1 MAENVFEAV
10 KLSVSTRE
18 VAAFYGIEVKRNGM
32 ACCPFHDDK
41 NPSMKV
47 DQRFHCFGCGAD
59 GDVIDF
65 TAKLFNLSPKEA
77 AEKLAQDFGL
87 IYDSQ
92 APPRR
97 RYVRQ
102 KTEAQK
108 FREDRQRCYRVLS
121 DYYHLLKKWEIDHS
135 PRTPEEELHPRFV
148 EAIQKETYVEYLLDL
163 FLYESEEEQK
173 AWIAEHTAEI
183 TQLERRLKIMAENK
197 PTNRER
203 LREITDGIEQGIKE
217 LFESE
222 KYMRYLSVMS
232 RFHRYSVNNTMLIY
246 MQKPDATL
254 VAGYNKWKDQ
264 FERHVKKGEHGI
276 TIIAPTPYKKKI
288 EEQKLDPD
296 TKAPILD
303 KDGKIVTE
311 EKEIEIPM
319 FRPVKVFD
327 VSQTDGKP
335 LPELASSLSGNVPN
349 YEAFME
355 ALRRSAPVPIT
366 IEAMA
371 ADTDGYFSADH
382 QKIAIRQGMSEVQ
395 TVSATVHEIAHSKL
409 HNQKKIQIANDEQ
422 YQEIELFDKP
432 GLFSNGRI
440 VRDNLPEGVYCY
452 DLRGSDYD
460 PGDPVCVEERVVVNH
475 AGSVLLT
482 EPLELTED
490 GRLMLTEEK
499 GLNFTGGFSTLSQFL
514 QEQRKDR
521 HTEEVEAESISYA
534 VCKYFGIETG
544 ENSFGYIASWSQ
556 GKELKELRASLE
568 TINKTSG
575 TLISDIERH
584 YKEIC
589 KERGIDPHAKVEPEP
604 APIEQPEDAAK
615 VSDRQ
620 QTGNL
625 TYYVA
630 ECMEFP
636 NLGEYHDNL
645 SLEEAIRI
653 YQEIPA
659 ERMNGIKGI
668 GFELKDGSD
677 YEGPFPILTGQTIDL
692 DTIQAIDYYR
702 DNPLVQK
709 AVKELAAAMP
719 EMEVLG
725 ADANQQEALFLVDD
739 ATYLHIQS
747 CDSGWDYTLYD
758 AASMKELDGGQL
770 DMPEISRMKAV
781 LQICDDNDLGRDS
794 VKYVPLSM
802 IETLQEAAYQ
812 QMQAEAS
819 QMAASSQLPEAQEQA
834 LDEYPMP
841 DEQVST
847 PDMQEYGYS
856 YDGMLPVTRERAL
869 ELDAAGLT
877 VYVLHEDNTESMVFD
892 PQEIMDHGG
901 LFGVDR
907 EEWEKSPQFHE
918 KVMERQEHQQ
928 EREQAFLSQNRD
940 CFAIYQVSRDDPQ
953 NVRFMNL
960 DWLKFHDISID
971 RSNYDLIY
979 TAPLRESGTVP
990 EQLEKLYEQFNLQKP
1005 ADFHSPSMSVSD
1017 IVAIKQDGKVSCH
1030 YCDSVGFTQI
1040 PGFLPENP
1048 LKNAEM
1054 AVEDDY
1060 GMIDG
1065 IINNGAKEP
1074 TVAELEQQARSGQPI
1089 SLMDLAA
1096 AAHREERE
1104 KKKSVME
1111 QLKSQ
1116 PKAEHKKT
1124 APKKSAER
1132 EI

>member
-10 KLSVSTRE
+10 KQSVSTRE
-18 VAAFYGIEVKRNGM
+18 AAAFYGIEVKRNGM

-102 KTEAQK
+102 KNEAQK
-108 FREDRQRCYRVLS
+108 FREDRQHCYRVLS
-121 DYYHLLKKWEIDHS
+121 DYYYLLKKWEADRS
-135 PRTPEEELHPRFV
+135 PRTPEEEPHPRFV
-148 EAIQKETYVEYLLDL
+148 EVIQKKTYVEYLLDL

-173 AWIAEHTAEI
+173 SWIAEHTAEI
-183 TQLERRLKIMAENK
+183 TLLERRLKIMAENK

-264 FERHVKKGEHGI
+264 FERHVRKGEHGI

-366 IEAMA
+366 FEAMA

-422 YQEIELFDKP
+422 YQEIELFDKL

-440 VRDNLPEGVYCY
+440 ARDNLPEGVYCY

-475 AGSVLLT
+475 AGSVLLA
-482 EPLELTED
+482 EPLELAED
-490 GRLMLTEEK
+490 GRLMLTEEE
-499 GLNFTGGFSTLSQFL
+499 GLNFVGGFSTLTQFL

-589 KERGIDPHAKVEPEP
+589 KERGIDPHAKAEPET
-604 APIEQPEDAAK
+604 ALIEQPT
-615 VSDRQ
+615 S
-620 QTGNL
+620 NL

-645 SLEEAIRI
+645 SLEEAVRI

-659 ERMNGIKGI
+659 ERMNGVKGI

-725 ADANQQEALFLVDD
+725 ADANQQEALFLIND

-770 DMPEISRMKAV
+770 DMPELSRKNAV
-781 LQICDDNDLGRDS
+781 LQICDDNNLDS
-794 VKYVPLSM
+794 TSLRHAPMSM

-812 QMQAEAS
+812 QMQAETS
-819 QMAASSQLPEAQEQA
+819 QMIASSQLPEAQEQA

-892 PQEIMDHGG
+892 PQEIMDYGG
-901 LFGVDR
+901 LFGVDH

-960 DWLKFHDISID
+960 DWLKSHDISID

-979 TAPLRESGTVP
+979 TAPLSASGTVP
-990 EQLEKLYEQFNLQKP
+990 EQLEKLYQQFNLEKP
-1005 ADFHSPSMSVSD
+1005 VDFHSPSMSVSD

-1054 AVEDDY
+1054 DVEDDY

>member
-10 KLSVSTRE
+10 KQSVSTRDA
-18 VAAFYGIEVKRNGM
+18 AAFYGIEVKRNGM

-65 TAKLFNLSPKEA
+65 TAKLFDLSPKEA
-77 AEKLAQDFGL
+77 VEKLAQDFGL

-102 KTEAQK
+102 KTEVQK
-108 FREDRQRCYRVLS
+108 FREDWQRCYRVLS
-121 DYYHLLKKWEIDHS
+121 DYYHLLKKWESDHS
-135 PRTPEEELHPRFV
+135 PQTPEEEPHFRFV
-148 EAIQKETYVEYLLDL
+148 EAIQKKAYVEYLLDF
-163 FLYESEEEQK
+163 FLYDSEKEQK

-183 TQLERRLKIMAENK
+183 THLERRCKIMAENK

-203 LREITDGIEQGIKE
+203 LREITDGIEQGIRE

-254 VAGYNKWKDQ
+254 VAGYNRWKDQ

-296 TKAPILD
+296 TKTPILD
-303 KDGKIVTE
+303 QDGKIVTE

-366 IEAMA
+366 FEAMA

-440 VRDNLPEGVYCY
+440 ARDNLPEGVYCY

-460 PGDPVCVEERVVVNH
+460 PGEPVCVEERVVVNH

-482 EPLELTED
+482 EPLELAED
-490 GRLMLTEEK
+490 GRLMLTEEE
-499 GLNFTGGFSTLSQFL
+499 GLNFVGGFSTLAQFL

-589 KERGIDPHAKVEPEP
+589 KERGIDPNAKSEPEM
-604 APIEQPEDAAK
+604 AVLDA
-615 VSDRQ
+615 
-620 QTGNL
+620 
-625 TYYVA
+625 
-630 ECMEFP
+630 E
-636 NLGEYHDNL
+636 
-645 SLEEAIRI
+645 
-653 YQEIPA
+653 
-659 ERMNGIKGI
+659 
-668 GFELKDGSD
+668 
-677 YEGPFPILTGQTIDL
+677 
-692 DTIQAIDYYR
+692 
-702 DNPLVQK
+702 
-709 AVKELAAAMP
+709 
-719 EMEVLG
+719 
-725 ADANQQEALFLVDD
+725 ANQQEALFLIDD
-739 ATYLHIQS
+739 ATYLHIQP

-770 DMPEISRMKAV
+770 DAPELSRMKAV
-781 LQICDDNDLGRDS
+781 FQICDDNDLDS
-794 VKYVPLSM
+794 TSVRHAPLSM

-812 QMQAEAS
+812 QMQAEVS
-819 QMAASSQLPEAQEQA
+819 QVAASAQLPEAQEQA

-841 DEQVST
+841 DEQVSA

-856 YDGMLPVTRERAL
+856 YDGMIPVTRERAL

-928 EREQAFLSQNRD
+928 EREQAFLFQNRD

-960 DWLKFHDISID
+960 DWLKSHDISVD

-979 TAPLRESGTVP
+979 TAPLSESGTVP
-990 EQLEKLYEQFNLQKP
+990 EQLETLYQQFNLEKP
-1005 ADFHSPSMSVSD
+1005 VDYHSPSMSVSD

-1054 AVEDDY
+1054 SVEDDY

-1065 IINNGAKEP
+1065 IINNGEKEP
-1074 TVAELEQQARSGQPI
+1074 TVAELEQQARSGRPI
-1089 SLMDLAA
+1089 SLMDLAG

-1104 KKKSVME
+1104 KKKSVVD

>member
-1 MAENVFEAV
+1 
-10 KLSVSTRE
+10 
-18 VAAFYGIEVKRNGM
+18 
-32 ACCPFHDDK
+32 
-41 NPSMKV
+41 
-47 DQRFHCFGCGAD
+47 
-59 GDVIDF
+59 
-65 TAKLFNLSPKEA
+65 
-77 AEKLAQDFGL
+77 
-87 IYDSQ
+87 
-92 APPRR
+92 
-97 RYVRQ
+97 
-102 KTEAQK
+102 
-108 FREDRQRCYRVLS
+108 
-121 DYYHLLKKWEIDHS
+121 
-135 PRTPEEELHPRFV
+135 
-148 EAIQKETYVEYLLDL
+148 
-163 FLYESEEEQK
+163 
-173 AWIAEHTAEI
+173 
-183 TQLERRLKIMAENK
+183 MAENK

-366 IEAMA
+366 FEAMA

-460 PGDPVCVEERVVVNH
+460 PGEPVCVEEQVVVNH

-482 EPLELTED
+482 EPLELAED
-490 GRLMLTEEK
+490 GRLMLTEEE
-499 GLNFTGGFSTLSQFL
+499 GLNFVGGFSTLTQFL

-589 KERGIDPHAKVEPEP
+589 KERGIDPHAKAEPET
-604 APIEQPEDAAK
+604 APIEQP
-615 VSDRQ
+615 
-620 QTGNL
+620 TGNL

-645 SLEEAIRI
+645 SLEEAVRI

-725 ADANQQEALFLVDD
+725 ADANQQEALFLIDD
-739 ATYLHIQS
+739 ATYLHIQP
-747 CDSGWDYTLYD
+747 CGSGWDYTLYD
-758 AASMKELDGGQL
+758 AASMKEMDGGQM
-770 DMPEISRMKAV
+770 DMPELSRMKAV

-794 VKYVPLSM
+794 VKYAPLSM

-819 QMAASSQLPEAQEQA
+819 QMATSSQLPEAQEQA

-901 LFGVDR
+901 LFGVGR

-960 DWLKFHDISID
+960 DWLKSHDISID

-1074 TVAELEQQARSGQPI
+1074 TVAELEQQARNGQPI
-1089 SLMDLAA
+1089 SLMDLAT

>member
-10 KLSVSTRE
+10 KQSISTRDA
-18 VAAFYGIEVKRNGM
+18 AAFYGIEVKRNGM

-47 DQRFHCFGCGAD
+47 DQRFHCFGCGED

-65 TAKLFNLSPKEA
+65 TAKLFDLSPKEA

-121 DYYHLLKKWEIDHS
+121 DYYYLLKKWEADRS
-135 PRTPEEELHPRFV
+135 PRTPEEEPHPRFV
-148 EAIQKETYVEYLLDL
+148 EAIQKKAYVEYLLDL

-183 TQLERRLKIMAENK
+183 THLERRLKIMAENK

-254 VAGYNKWKDQ
+254 VAGYNKWRDQ

-335 LPELASSLSGNVPN
+335 LPELAPSLSGNVPN

-366 IEAMA
+366 FEAMA

-460 PGDPVCVEERVVVNH
+460 PGEPVCVEEQVVVNH

-482 EPLELTED
+482 EPLELAED
-490 GRLMLTEEK
+490 GRLMLTEEE
-499 GLNFTGGFSTLSQFL
+499 GLNFVGGFSTLTQFL

-604 APIEQPEDAAK
+604 ALIEKPEDAAK

-620 QTGNL
+620 QTGDL

-725 ADANQQEALFLVDD
+725 ADANQQEALFLIDN
-739 ATYLHIQS
+739 ATYLHIQP
-747 CDSGWDYTLYD
+747 CGSGWDYTLYD

-794 VKYVPLSM
+794 VKYAPLSM
-802 IETLQEAAYQ
+802 IETLQDAAYQ
-812 QMQAEAS
+812 QMQAEVS

-847 PDMQEYGYS
+847 PDMQEYGYF

-892 PQEIMDHGG
+892 SQEIMDHGG
-901 LFGVDR
+901 IFGVDR

-928 EREQAFLSQNRD
+928 EREQAFLAQNRD
-940 CFAIYQVSRDDPQ
+940 CFAIYQVSCDDPQ

-960 DWLKFHDISID
+960 DWLKSHDISID

-1005 ADFHSPSMSVSD
+1005 TDFHSPSMSVSD

-1040 PGFLPENP
+1040 PGFLPENS

>member
-10 KLSVSTRE
+10 KQSVSTRE
-18 VAAFYGIEVKRNGM
+18 AAEFYGIKVSRTGM

-102 KTEAQK
+102 KTEAQQ

-121 DYYHLLKKWEIDHS
+121 DYYHLLKKWGIDHS
-135 PRTPEEELHPRFV
+135 PRTPEEEPHPRFV
-148 EAIQKETYVEYLLDL
+148 EAIQKKTYVEYLLDL

-183 TQLERRLKIMAENK
+183 THLERRLKIMAENK

-366 IEAMA
+366 FEAMA

-460 PGDPVCVEERVVVNH
+460 PGEPVCVEEQVVVNH

-482 EPLELTED
+482 EPLELAEN
-490 GRLMLTEEK
+490 GRLMLTEEE
-499 GLNFTGGFSTLSQFL
+499 GLNFVGGFSTLAQFL
-514 QEQRKDR
+514 QEQKKDR

-589 KERGIDPHAKVEPEP
+589 KERGIDPNAKKEPEM
-604 APIEQPEDAAK
+604 AVLDA
-615 VSDRQ
+615 
-620 QTGNL
+620 
-625 TYYVA
+625 
-630 ECMEFP
+630 E
-636 NLGEYHDNL
+636 
-645 SLEEAIRI
+645 
-653 YQEIPA
+653 
-659 ERMNGIKGI
+659 
-668 GFELKDGSD
+668 
-677 YEGPFPILTGQTIDL
+677 
-692 DTIQAIDYYR
+692 
-702 DNPLVQK
+702 
-709 AVKELAAAMP
+709 
-719 EMEVLG
+719 
-725 ADANQQEALFLVDD
+725 ANQQEALFLIDD
-739 ATYLHIQS
+739 ATYLHIQP

-770 DMPEISRMKAV
+770 DMPELSCMKAV
-781 LQICDDNDLGRDS
+781 LQICDDNDLDS
-794 VKYVPLSM
+794 TSLRRAPLSM
-802 IETLQEAAYQ
+802 VETLQEAAYE

-819 QMAASSQLPEAQEQA
+819 QVTASAQLPEAQEQA

-856 YDGMLPVTRERAL
+856 YDGMFPVTRERAL

-960 DWLKFHDISID
+960 DWLKSHDISID

-990 EQLEKLYEQFNLQKP
+990 EQLEKLYQQFNLEKP
-1005 ADFHSPSMSVSD
+1005 VDFHSPSMSVSD
-1017 IVAIKQDGKVSCH
+1017 IVAIRQDGKVSCH

>member
-1 MAENVFEAV
+1 
-10 KLSVSTRE
+10 
-18 VAAFYGIEVKRNGM
+18 
-32 ACCPFHDDK
+32 
-41 NPSMKV
+41 
-47 DQRFHCFGCGAD
+47 
-59 GDVIDF
+59 
-65 TAKLFNLSPKEA
+65 
-77 AEKLAQDFGL
+77 
-87 IYDSQ
+87 
-92 APPRR
+92 
-97 RYVRQ
+97 
-102 KTEAQK
+102 
-108 FREDRQRCYRVLS
+108 
-121 DYYHLLKKWEIDHS
+121 
-135 PRTPEEELHPRFV
+135 
-148 EAIQKETYVEYLLDL
+148 
-163 FLYESEEEQK
+163 
-173 AWIAEHTAEI
+173 
-183 TQLERRLKIMAENK
+183 MAENK

-366 IEAMA
+366 FEAMA

-460 PGDPVCVEERVVVNH
+460 PGEQVCVEERVVVNH

-482 EPLELTED
+482 DPLELAEN
-490 GRLMLTEEK
+490 GRLMLTEEE
-499 GLNFTGGFSTLSQFL
+499 GLNFVGGFSTLAQFL
-514 QEQRKDR
+514 QEQKKDR

-589 KERGIDPHAKVEPEP
+589 KERGIDPNAKKEPEM
-604 APIEQPEDAAK
+604 AVLDA
-615 VSDRQ
+615 
-620 QTGNL
+620 
-625 TYYVA
+625 
-630 ECMEFP
+630 E
-636 NLGEYHDNL
+636 
-645 SLEEAIRI
+645 
-653 YQEIPA
+653 
-659 ERMNGIKGI
+659 
-668 GFELKDGSD
+668 
-677 YEGPFPILTGQTIDL
+677 
-692 DTIQAIDYYR
+692 
-702 DNPLVQK
+702 
-709 AVKELAAAMP
+709 
-719 EMEVLG
+719 
-725 ADANQQEALFLVDD
+725 ANQQEALFLIDD
-739 ATYLHIQS
+739 ATYLHIQP
-747 CDSGWDYTLYD
+747 CDSGWDYTIYD

-770 DMPEISRMKAV
+770 DMPELSRMKAV
-781 LQICDDNDLGRDS
+781 LQICDDNDLDRDS
-794 VKYVPLSM
+794 VKYAPLSM

-819 QMAASSQLPEAQEQA
+819 QMTASSQLPEAQEQA

-847 PDMQEYGYS
+847 PDMQEYGYF

-928 EREQAFLSQNRD
+928 EREQAFLAQNRD

-953 NVRFMNL
+953 NMRFMNL
-960 DWLKFHDISID
+960 DWLKSHGISID

-990 EQLEKLYEQFNLQKP
+990 EQLEKLYQQFNLEKP
-1005 ADFHSPSMSVSD
+1005 VDFHSPSMSVSD
-1017 IVAIKQDGKVSCH
+1017 IVAIRQDGKVSCH

-1054 AVEDDY
+1054 MLEDDY

-1089 SLMDLAA
+1089 SLMELAA
-1096 AAHREERE
+1096 ATHREERE

>member
-10 KLSVSTRE
+10 KQSVSTRE
-18 VAAFYGIEVKRNGM
+18 AAAFYGIEVKRNGM

-65 TAKLFNLSPKEA
+65 TAKLFDLSPKEA

-102 KTEAQK
+102 KTKAQK

-121 DYYHLLKKWEIDHS
+121 DYYHLLKKWGIDHS
-135 PRTPEEELHPRFV
+135 PRTPEEEPHPRFV
-148 EAIQKETYVEYLLDL
+148 EAIQKKAYVEYLLDL

-183 TQLERRLKIMAENK
+183 THLERRLKIMAENK

-355 ALRRSAPVPIT
+355 ALRRSAPMPIT
-366 IEAMA
+366 FEAMA

-460 PGDPVCVEERVVVNH
+460 PGEPVCVEEQVVVNH

-482 EPLELTED
+482 DPLELAEN
-490 GRLMLTEEK
+490 GRLMLTEEE
-499 GLNFTGGFSTLSQFL
+499 GLNFVGGFSTLAQFL
-514 QEQRKDR
+514 QEQKKDR

-589 KERGIDPHAKVEPEP
+589 KERGIDPNAKKEPEM
-604 APIEQPEDAAK
+604 AVLDA
-615 VSDRQ
+615 
-620 QTGNL
+620 
-625 TYYVA
+625 
-630 ECMEFP
+630 E
-636 NLGEYHDNL
+636 
-645 SLEEAIRI
+645 
-653 YQEIPA
+653 
-659 ERMNGIKGI
+659 
-668 GFELKDGSD
+668 
-677 YEGPFPILTGQTIDL
+677 
-692 DTIQAIDYYR
+692 
-702 DNPLVQK
+702 
-709 AVKELAAAMP
+709 
-719 EMEVLG
+719 
-725 ADANQQEALFLVDD
+725 ANQQEALFLIDD
-739 ATYLHIQS
+739 ATYLHIQP

-770 DMPEISRMKAV
+770 DMPELSRMKAV
-781 LQICDDNDLGRDS
+781 LQICDDNDLDS
-794 VKYVPLSM
+794 TSLRHAPLSM

-812 QMQAEAS
+812 QMQAEVG

-834 LDEYPMP
+834 LDEYPTP

-847 PDMQEYGYS
+847 PDMQKYGYS

-892 PQEIMDHGG
+892 PQEIMEHGG

-960 DWLKFHDISID
+960 DWLKSHNISID

-990 EQLEKLYEQFNLQKP
+990 EQLEKLYQQFNLEKP
-1005 ADFHSPSMSVSD
+1005 VDFHSPSMSVSD
-1017 IVAIKQDGKVSCH
+1017 IVAIRQDGKVACH

-1054 AVEDDY
+1054 ALEDDY

-1089 SLMDLAA
+1089 SLMELAA
-1096 AAHREERE
+1096 ATHREERE

-1111 QLKSQ
+1111 QLKGQ
-1116 PKAEHKKT
+1116 PKTEHKKT

>member
-1 MAENVFEAV
+1 MV
-10 KLSVSTRE
+10 KQSVSTRE
-18 VAAFYGIEVKRNGM
+18 AAAFYGIEVKRNGM

-65 TAKLFNLSPKEA
+65 TAKLFDLSPKEA

-121 DYYHLLKKWEIDHS
+121 DYYYLLKKWEADNS
-135 PRTPEEELHPRFV
+135 PRTPEEEPHPRFV
-148 EAIQKETYVEYLLDL
+148 EAIQKKTYVEYLLDL

-183 TQLERRLKIMAENK
+183 THLERRLKIMAENK

-349 YEAFME
+349 YEVFME

-366 IEAMA
+366 FEAMA

-460 PGDPVCVEERVVVNH
+460 PGEPVCVEEQVVVNH

-482 EPLELTED
+482 EPLELAEN
-490 GRLMLTEEK
+490 GRLMLTEEE
-499 GLNFTGGFSTLSQFL
+499 GLNFVGGFSTLAQFL
-514 QEQRKDR
+514 QEQKKDR

-589 KERGIDPHAKVEPEP
+589 KERGIDPNAKKEPEM
-604 APIEQPEDAAK
+604 AVLDA
-615 VSDRQ
+615 
-620 QTGNL
+620 
-625 TYYVA
+625 
-630 ECMEFP
+630 E
-636 NLGEYHDNL
+636 
-645 SLEEAIRI
+645 
-653 YQEIPA
+653 
-659 ERMNGIKGI
+659 
-668 GFELKDGSD
+668 
-677 YEGPFPILTGQTIDL
+677 
-692 DTIQAIDYYR
+692 
-702 DNPLVQK
+702 
-709 AVKELAAAMP
+709 
-719 EMEVLG
+719 
-725 ADANQQEALFLVDD
+725 ANQQEALFLIDD
-739 ATYLHIQS
+739 ATYLHIQP

-770 DMPEISRMKAV
+770 DMPELSCMKAV
-781 LQICDDNDLGRDS
+781 LQICDDNDLDS
-794 VKYVPLSM
+794 TSLRRAPLSM
-802 IETLQEAAYQ
+802 VETLQEAAYE

-819 QMAASSQLPEAQEQA
+819 QVTASAQLPEAQEQA

-856 YDGMLPVTRERAL
+856 YDGMFPVTRERAL

-940 CFAIYQVSRDDPQ
+940 CFAIYQVSSDDPQ

-960 DWLKFHDISID
+960 DWLKSHDISID

-990 EQLEKLYEQFNLQKP
+990 EQLEKLYQQFNLEKP
-1005 ADFHSPSMSVSD
+1005 VDFHSPSMSVSD
-1017 IVAIKQDGKVSCH
+1017 IVAIRQDGKVSCH

>member
-10 KLSVSTRE
+10 KQSVSTRE
-18 VAAFYGIEVKRNGM
+18 AAEFYGIKVSRTGM

-47 DQRFHCFGCGAD
+47 DQRYHCFGCGAD

-65 TAKLFNLSPKEA
+65 TAKLFDLSPKEA

-102 KTEAQK
+102 KTEAQQ
-108 FREDRQRCYRVLS
+108 FREDRQRCYRILS
-121 DYYHLLKKWEIDHS
+121 DYYYLLKKWESDHS
-135 PRTPEEELHPRFV
+135 PQTPEEEPHPRFV
-148 EAIQKETYVEYLLDL
+148 EAIHKKTYVEYLLDL

-183 TQLERRLKIMAENK
+183 THLERRLKIMAENK

-303 KDGKIVTE
+303 KDGKIITE

-355 ALRRSAPVPIT
+355 ALRRSAPMPIT
-366 IEAMA
+366 FEAMA

-460 PGDPVCVEERVVVNH
+460 PGEPVCVEERVVVNH

-482 EPLELTED
+482 DPLELAEN
-490 GRLMLTEEK
+490 GRLMLTEEE
-499 GLNFTGGFSTLSQFL
+499 GLNFVGGFSTLAQFL
-514 QEQRKDR
+514 QEQKKDR

-589 KERGIDPHAKVEPEP
+589 KERGIDPNAKKEPEM
-604 APIEQPEDAAK
+604 AVLDA
-615 VSDRQ
+615 
-620 QTGNL
+620 
-625 TYYVA
+625 
-630 ECMEFP
+630 E
-636 NLGEYHDNL
+636 
-645 SLEEAIRI
+645 
-653 YQEIPA
+653 
-659 ERMNGIKGI
+659 
-668 GFELKDGSD
+668 
-677 YEGPFPILTGQTIDL
+677 
-692 DTIQAIDYYR
+692 
-702 DNPLVQK
+702 
-709 AVKELAAAMP
+709 
-719 EMEVLG
+719 
-725 ADANQQEALFLVDD
+725 ANQQEALFLIDD
-739 ATYLHIQS
+739 ATYLHIQP

-770 DMPEISRMKAV
+770 DMPELSCMKAV
-781 LQICDDNDLGRDS
+781 LQICDDNDLDS
-794 VKYVPLSM
+794 TSLRRAPLSM
-802 IETLQEAAYQ
+802 VETLQEAAYE

-819 QMAASSQLPEAQEQA
+819 QMTASAQLPEAQEQA

-901 LFGVDR
+901 LFGVDH

-960 DWLKFHDISID
+960 DWLKSHNISID

-990 EQLEKLYEQFNLQKP
+990 EQLEKLYQQFNLEKP
-1005 ADFHSPSMSVSD
+1005 VDFHSPSMSVSD
-1017 IVAIKQDGKVSCH
+1017 IVAIRQDGKVSCH

-1054 AVEDDY
+1054 MLEDDY

-1074 TVAELEQQARSGQPI
+1074 TVAELEHQARSGQPI
-1089 SLMDLAA
+1089 SLMELAA
-1096 AAHREERE
+1096 ATHREERE

-1111 QLKSQ
+1111 QLKGQ
-1116 PKAEHKKT
+1116 PKTEHKKT

>member
-1 MAENVFEAV
+1 
-10 KLSVSTRE
+10 
-18 VAAFYGIEVKRNGM
+18 
-32 ACCPFHDDK
+32 
-41 NPSMKV
+41 
-47 DQRFHCFGCGAD
+47 
-59 GDVIDF
+59 
-65 TAKLFNLSPKEA
+65 
-77 AEKLAQDFGL
+77 
-87 IYDSQ
+87 
-92 APPRR
+92 
-97 RYVRQ
+97 
-102 KTEAQK
+102 
-108 FREDRQRCYRVLS
+108 
-121 DYYHLLKKWEIDHS
+121 
-135 PRTPEEELHPRFV
+135 
-148 EAIQKETYVEYLLDL
+148 
-163 FLYESEEEQK
+163 
-173 AWIAEHTAEI
+173 
-183 TQLERRLKIMAENK
+183 MAENK

-349 YEAFME
+349 YEVFME

-366 IEAMA
+366 FEAMA

-460 PGDPVCVEERVVVNH
+460 PGEPVCVEEQVVVNH

-482 EPLELTED
+482 EPLELAEN
-490 GRLMLTEEK
+490 GRLMLTEEE
-499 GLNFTGGFSTLSQFL
+499 GLNFVGGFSTLAQFL
-514 QEQRKDR
+514 QEQKKDR

-589 KERGIDPHAKVEPEP
+589 KERGIDPNAKKEPEM
-604 APIEQPEDAAK
+604 AVLDA
-615 VSDRQ
+615 
-620 QTGNL
+620 
-625 TYYVA
+625 
-630 ECMEFP
+630 E
-636 NLGEYHDNL
+636 
-645 SLEEAIRI
+645 
-653 YQEIPA
+653 
-659 ERMNGIKGI
+659 
-668 GFELKDGSD
+668 
-677 YEGPFPILTGQTIDL
+677 
-692 DTIQAIDYYR
+692 
-702 DNPLVQK
+702 
-709 AVKELAAAMP
+709 
-719 EMEVLG
+719 
-725 ADANQQEALFLVDD
+725 ANQQEALFLIDD
-739 ATYLHIQS
+739 ATYLHIQP

-770 DMPEISRMKAV
+770 DMPELSCMKAV
-781 LQICDDNDLGRDS
+781 LQICDDNDLDS
-794 VKYVPLSM
+794 TSLRRAPLSM
-802 IETLQEAAYQ
+802 VETLQEAAYE

-819 QMAASSQLPEAQEQA
+819 QVTASAQLPEAQEQA

-856 YDGMLPVTRERAL
+856 YDGMFPVTRERAL

-901 LFGVDR
+901 LFGVDH

-940 CFAIYQVSRDDPQ
+940 CFAIYQVSSDDPQ

-960 DWLKFHDISID
+960 DWLKSHDISID

-990 EQLEKLYEQFNLQKP
+990 EQLEKLYQQFNLEKP
-1005 ADFHSPSMSVSD
+1005 VDFHSPSMSVSD
-1017 IVAIKQDGKVSCH
+1017 IVAIRQDGKVSCH

-1054 AVEDDY
+1054 MLEDDY

>member
-10 KLSVSTRE
+10 KQSVSTRE
-18 VAAFYGIEVKRNGM
+18 AAEFYGIKVSRNGM

-65 TAKLFNLSPKEA
+65 TAKLFDLSPKEA

-97 RYVRQ
+97 KYVRR
-102 KTEAQK
+102 KTEAQQ

-121 DYYHLLKKWEIDHS
+121 DYYYLLKKWEADNS

-148 EAIQKETYVEYLLDL
+148 EAIQKKTYVEYLLDL

-173 AWIAEHTAEI
+173 AWIADHTAEI
-183 TQLERRLKIMAENK
+183 THLERRLKIMAENK

-335 LPELASSLSGNVPN
+335 LPELASSLSGSVPN

-366 IEAMA
+366 FEAMA

-409 HNQKKIQIANDEQ
+409 HNQNKIQIANDEQ

-440 VRDNLPEGVYCY
+440 ARDTLPEGVYCY

-460 PGDPVCVEERVVVNH
+460 PGDPIYVEDRVGVNH
-475 AGSVLLT
+475 AGSVILA
-482 EPLELTED
+482 EPLDLSKEGYL
-490 GRLMLTEEK
+490 RLTEEE
-499 GLNFTGGFSTLSQFL
+499 GLNFVGGFSTLAQFL
-514 QEQRKDR
+514 QEQKKDR

-534 VCKYFGIETG
+534 VCKYFKIETG

-589 KERGIDPHAKVEPEP
+589 KERGIDPNTKAEPET
-604 APIEQPEDAAK
+604 ATIEQP
-615 VSDRQ
+615 
-620 QTGNL
+620 TGNL

-645 SLEEAIRI
+645 SLEEAVRI
-653 YQEIPA
+653 YQEIPS

-677 YEGPFPILTGQTIDL
+677 YEGPFPILSGQTIDL

-709 AVKELAAAMP
+709 AVKDLAEAMP

-725 ADANQQEALFLVDD
+725 ADANQQEALFLIDD
-739 ATYLHIQS
+739 ATYLHIQP

-770 DMPEISRMKAV
+770 DMPELSRKNAV
-781 LQICDDNDLGRDS
+781 LQICDDNDLDS
-794 VKYVPLSM
+794 TSLRHAPLSM

-819 QMAASSQLPEAQEQA
+819 QVAVSSQLPEAQEQA
-834 LDEYPMP
+834 LDEYPTP

-892 PQEIMDHGG
+892 PQEIMEHGG

-960 DWLKFHDISID
+960 DWLKSHDISID

-979 TAPLRESGTVP
+979 TAPLRESGTVT

-1074 TVAELEQQARSGQPI
+1074 TVAELEQRARSGQPI
-1089 SLMDLAA
+1089 SLMDLADA
-1096 AAHREERE
+1096 VHREERDR
-1104 KKKSVME
+1104 KKSVVD

-1124 APKKSAER
+1124 AQKKSAER

>member
-10 KLSVSTRE
+10 KQSVSTRE
-18 VAAFYGIEVKRNGM
+18 AAEFYGIKVSRTGM

-47 DQRFHCFGCGAD
+47 DQRFHCFGCGED

-65 TAKLFNLSPKEA
+65 TAKLFDLSPKEA

-102 KTEAQK
+102 KNEAQK

-121 DYYHLLKKWEIDHS
+121 DYYYLLKKWEADRS
-135 PRTPEEELHPRFV
+135 PRTPEEEPHPRFV
-148 EAIQKETYVEYLLDL
+148 EAIQKKTYVEYLLDL

-183 TQLERRLKIMAENK
+183 THLERRLKIMAENK

-254 VAGYNKWKDQ
+254 VAGFNKWKNQ

-288 EEQKLDPD
+288 EEMKRDPD
-296 TKAPILD
+296 THAPILD
-303 KDGKIVTE
+303 ADGKAVME
-311 EKEIEIPM
+311 KKEIEIPM

-335 LPELASSLSGNVPN
+335 LPELASSLSGTVPH
-349 YEAFME
+349 YEAFLE
-355 ALRRSAPVPIT
+355 AVRRSAPVPI
-366 IEAMA
+366 EFEPMA
-371 ADTDGYFSADH
+371 DNMDGYFSPER
-382 QKIAIRQGMSEVQ
+382 QRIAIREGMSEVQ
-395 TVSATVHEIAHSKL
+395 TVSAAVHEIAHSKL
-409 HNQKKIQIANDEQ
+409 HNQKKIQIDNDQQ
-422 YQEIELFDKP
+422 YQEVELFEKP
-432 GLFSNGRI
+432 ALFSNGRI
-440 VRDNLPEGVYCY
+440 SHDDLPEGVYCY
-452 DLRGSDYD
+452 DLRGSDDD
-460 PGDPVCVEERVVVNH
+460 PGFPICVEERVVVNH
-475 AGSVLLT
+475 AGSVILT
-482 EPLELTED
+482 APLEFSEE
-490 GRLMLTEEK
+490 GRLYFTDEN
-499 GLNFTGGFSTLSQFL
+499 GLNFNGGMLTLSQFL
-514 QEQRKDR
+514 QEQKKDR
-521 HTEEVEAESISYA
+521 RTEEVEAESISYA
-534 VCKYFGIETG
+534 VCQYFGIQTG
-544 ENSFGYIASWSQ
+544 ENSFGYIASWSK

-568 TINKTSG
+568 TINKTSCE
-575 TLISDIERH
+575 LINDIERH

-589 KERGIDPHAKVEPEP
+589 KERGIDLTAKQEPEQ
-604 APIEQPEDAAK
+604 AD
-615 VSDRQ
+615 
-620 QTGNL
+620 
-625 TYYVA
+625 
-630 ECMEFP
+630 
-636 NLGEYHDNL
+636 
-645 SLEEAIRI
+645 
-653 YQEIPA
+653 IP
-659 ERMNGIKGI
+659 
-668 GFELKDGSD
+668 
-677 YEGPFPILTGQTIDL
+677 
-692 DTIQAIDYYR
+692 
-702 DNPLVQK
+702 QK
-709 AVKELAAAMP
+709 
-719 EMEVLG
+719 
-725 ADANQQEALFLVDD
+725 ALFLLND
-739 ATYLHIQS
+739 ATYLHIQP
-747 CDSGWDYTLYD
+747 CDTGWDYTLYD
-758 AASMKELDGGQL
+758 KETMKELDGGQL
-770 DMPEISRMKAV
+770 DEPELSRSAAV
-781 LQICDDNDLGRDS
+781 RQICEGLELENPSIQDA
-794 VKYVPLSM
+794 PLSM
-802 IETLQEAAYQ
+802 IETLQDAACQ
-812 QMQAEAS
+812 QMQEQVSQQTAET
-819 QMAASSQLPEAQEQA
+819 AATQLPDAQEQS

-841 DEQVST
+841 DSEVSVS
-847 PDMQEYGYS
+847 DMQEYGYL

-877 VYVLHEDNTESMVFD
+877 VYLLHEDNTESMVFD
-892 PQEIMDHGG
+892 TEEIMEHGG
-901 LFGVDR
+901 LFGVEH
-907 EEWEKSPQFHE
+907 EEWEQSPAFHE
-918 KVMERQEHQQ
+918 KVLERQERQM
-928 EREQAFLSQNRD
+928 EREQAFLAHEGS

-960 DWLKFHDISID
+960 DWLQSHNLAVD
-971 RSNYDLIY
+971 RNNYDMIY
-979 TAPLRESGTVP
+979 TAPLNGSGSAM
-990 EQLEKLYEQFNLQKP
+990 EQLETLYEQFNLQKP
-1005 ADFHSPSMSVSD
+1005 VDFHSPSMSVSD

-1030 YCDSVGFTQI
+1030 YCDSVGFTEI
-1040 PGFLPENP
+1040 PGFLPDNP

-1054 AVEDDY
+1054 MLEDDY

-1065 IINNGAKEP
+1065 IINNGPKER
-1074 TVAELEQQARSGQPI
+1074 TVAQLEQQARSGQPI

-1096 AAHREERE
+1096 AAHREERD

-1116 PKAEHKKT
+1116 PRTERKKA

>member
-10 KLSVSTRE
+10 KQSVSTRE
-18 VAAFYGIEVKRNGM
+18 AAEFYGIKVSRTGM

-65 TAKLFNLSPKEA
+65 TAKLFDLSPKEA

-102 KTEAQK
+102 KTEAQQ

-135 PRTPEEELHPRFV
+135 PRTPEEEPHPRFV
-148 EAIQKETYVEYLLDL
+148 EAIQKKTYVEYLLDL

-183 TQLERRLKIMAENK
+183 THLERRLKIMAENK

-303 KDGKIVTE
+303 KDGKIITE

-355 ALRRSAPVPIT
+355 ALRRSALVPIT
-366 IEAMA
+366 FEAMA

-460 PGDPVCVEERVVVNH
+460 PGEQVCVEERVVVNH

-482 EPLELTED
+482 EPLELAED
-490 GRLMLTEEK
+490 GRLMLTEEE
-499 GLNFTGGFSTLSQFL
+499 GLNFVGGFSTLAQFL

-589 KERGIDPHAKVEPEP
+589 KERGIDPNAKKEPEM
-604 APIEQPEDAAK
+604 AVLDA
-615 VSDRQ
+615 
-620 QTGNL
+620 
-625 TYYVA
+625 
-630 ECMEFP
+630 E
-636 NLGEYHDNL
+636 
-645 SLEEAIRI
+645 
-653 YQEIPA
+653 
-659 ERMNGIKGI
+659 
-668 GFELKDGSD
+668 
-677 YEGPFPILTGQTIDL
+677 
-692 DTIQAIDYYR
+692 
-702 DNPLVQK
+702 
-709 AVKELAAAMP
+709 
-719 EMEVLG
+719 
-725 ADANQQEALFLVDD
+725 ANQQEALFLIDD
-739 ATYLHIQS
+739 ATYLHIQP
-747 CDSGWDYTLYD
+747 CDSGWDYTIYD

-770 DMPEISRMKAV
+770 DMPELSRMKAV
-781 LQICDDNDLGRDS
+781 LQICDDNDLDRDS
-794 VKYVPLSM
+794 VKYAPLSM

-819 QMAASSQLPEAQEQA
+819 QMTASSQLPEAQGQA
-834 LDEYPMP
+834 LDEYPTP

-892 PQEIMDHGG
+892 PQEIMNHGG
-901 LFGVDR
+901 LFGVDH

-928 EREQAFLSQNRD
+928 EREQAFLAQNRD

-960 DWLKFHDISID
+960 DWLKSHDISID

-990 EQLEKLYEQFNLQKP
+990 EQLEKLYEQFNLEKP

-1017 IVAIKQDGKVSCH
+1017 IVAIRQDGKVSCH

-1048 LKNAEM
+1048 MKNAEM

-1089 SLMDLAA
+1089 SLMDLADA
-1096 AAHREERE
+1096 VHRKERD
-1104 KKKSVME
+1104 KKKSVVD